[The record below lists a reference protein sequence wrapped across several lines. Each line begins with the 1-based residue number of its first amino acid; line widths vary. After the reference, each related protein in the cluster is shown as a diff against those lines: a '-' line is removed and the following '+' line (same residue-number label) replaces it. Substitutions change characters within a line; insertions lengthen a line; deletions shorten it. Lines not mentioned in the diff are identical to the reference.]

1 MTKIDIVSG
10 FLGAGKTTLIKKLL
24 AEAFPGEK
32 LVLIENEFGEISI
45 DGGFLKD
52 SGVQISEMS
61 SGCICCSLVGDFN
74 KALKDVHEQFHPDRI
89 LIEPSGV
96 GKLSDVIV
104 AVENTVKDVPDMK
117 LNSFVTVADAT
128 KVKIYM
134 KNFGEFYNNQIE
146 SACTIILS
154 RTQRLS
160 QEKLE
165 AAVALLREKNP
176 NAAILTTPWDQ
187 LDGMTILSAI
197 EKVSLADELLAHMRA
212 EHEADEAEHEHEH
225 HHHHHDEDEHD
236 HDHCCHH
243 HDHDDDDDD
252 DHDHEHCCHHHHDE
266 DEHDHDHHHHHHH
279 DGEECDDPHCG
290 CHHHH
295 HHADEVFTSW
305 GTETV
310 KAYSEAELEHI
321 LTALDSG
328 EYGAILRAKGIV
340 AAADGGQ
347 WLHYDFVPEE
357 HQVRRGPA
365 DYTGR
370 ICVIGSQLKEDKLS
384 QLFGL

>member
-1 MTKIDIVSG
+1 M
-10 FLGAGKTTLIKKLL
+10 KKLFSML
-24 AEAFPGEK
+24 MVAVLAIAVSACASQGEKAVDAYCDALDKASELIEKAPNAEAAMDALNNEQDIEDVKNLVKENADYELTDKDKEK
-32 LVLIENEFGEISI
+32 IKTANMRMMKAMNKFIHLPEEMIET
-45 DGGFLKD
+45 
-52 SGVQISEMS
+52 EM
-61 SGCICCSLVGDFN
+61 
-74 KALKDVHEQFHPDRI
+74 
-89 LIEPSGV
+89 
-96 GKLSDVIV
+96 
-104 AVENTVKDVPDMK
+104 
-117 LNSFVTVADAT
+117 
-128 KVKIYM
+128 
-134 KNFGEFYNNQIE
+134 NNQIE
-146 SACTIILS
+146 SAGTIILS

-236 HDHCCHH
+236 HDNCCHH
-243 HDHDDDDDD
+243 HDHDDDDDDD

-266 DEHDHDHHHHHHH
+266 DEHDHDHHHHHH

>member
-1 MTKIDIVSG
+1 MTKIDIISG

-24 AEAFPGEK
+24 AEAYQGEK

-52 SGVQISEMS
+52 SGVQVSEMS

-74 KALKDVHEQFHPDRI
+74 KALKEVHEKFRPDRI

-146 SACTIILS
+146 SAGTIILS

-236 HDHCCHH
+236 HDNCCHH
-243 HDHDDDDDD
+243 HDHDDDDDDD

-266 DEHDHDHHHHHHH
+266 DEHDHDHHHHHH